1 MEWIV
6 LDGRSD
12 QRDPIAEP
20 SAQDLDEWEFGSSET
35 ASTPA
40 TNAPATSAPD
50 GDTRTEA
57 ATEATLA
64 EWEFGRAS
72 DRTARPPGSF
82 GSRTPSTL
90 EERLA
95 PFVGL
100 LVVVSL
106 LLSSAYLLVVT
117 IW

>member
-6 LDGRSD
+6 LDRRSD

-20 SAQDLDEWEFGSSET
+20 SAQDLDEWEFGSSKT
-35 ASTPA
+35 TSTPA
-40 TNAPATSAPD
+40 ATPLD
-50 GDTRTEA
+50 RDTRTEA

-72 DRTARPPGSF
+72 DRTARSPGSF

>member
-1 MEWIV
+1 M
-6 LDGRSD
+6 
-12 QRDPIAEP
+12 RDPIVEP
-20 SAQDLDEWEFGSSET
+20 SAQDLDEWEFGSSGM
-35 ASTPA
+35 AST
-40 TNAPATSAPD
+40 PATSAPD
-50 GDTRTEA
+50 RDTRTEA

-72 DRTARPPGSF
+72 DQTARSPGSF

-106 LLSSAYLLVVT
+106 LLSSAYLLAVT
-117 IW
+117 VW